1 MLAHQLVTRI
11 HTNVSSQDGI
21 RGIYIGHSL
30 TNERGNG
37 PCRIG
42 TATPL
47 QDMILRALSW
57 QAGMVIFSWSK
68 SDHRAILRLV
78 RI

>member
-1 MLAHQLVTRI
+1 MCHPKMATQNI
-11 HTNVSSQDGI
+11 QN
-21 RGIYIGHSL
+21 GHSR
-30 TNERGNG
+30 TMEHGNG